1 MKKIYTVG
9 FLLSVGAMF
18 SSFNGITSEINT
30 NVNPQNA
37 IYQSPLQEDNPY
49 PIITNVHSKIVN
61 GEEITLVDAN
71 GISAFIAGKNQNLLL
86 IATSLNVDVKKIYKY
101 NDMDAYD
108 DLMEGHVYYL
118 KSKKGKATT
127 ATHTTID
134 EKNLWEVSQKYGIK
148 LKSLAKKNRMKPD
161 EPLARGRVLFLQK
174 TRPKSVPPKV
184 IDIPEEVKEEVTA
197 DSSLVETIAD
207 PATVISIVANDSVP
221 ALNPNSKTHTVQD
234 GESVFTISRMYNVT
248 MLDLKN
254 WNNIGDD
261 LSLEEGQV
269 LIVGKEEEKVIKEE
283 VVATPVETNVATE
296 QPAIEESSFEIIPP
310 ADNTAV
316 TVTPAAA
323 GNQAITVGE
332 AITVGAVTVGA
343 EQPAVEQPAVEQPAF
358 QEPAASEQPTAPETY
373 VVQQGEFYYGIARK
387 FGVTPQNLQAWN
399 NNKALKPGDEIY
411 VSNPSAAGPA
421 ASSGVYAVR
430 GNTNIDA
437 EGPYT
442 GQIIAHP
449 TQRGETV
456 KSIAATYGLTENDIY
471 TQNRGRLNPGD
482 QPKNGMMLQ
491 IPIDKAN
498 GAQSNYNQ
506 VAAASTQPAAE
517 NYNVAA
523 AEKPLEAAN
532 ETVINTTV
540 IAAQPTTTAATTPAV
555 TETVDTN
562 ATMHTVQKGE
572 TLFAISRKYS
582 VYHKDLIKWNNLPT
596 SGAINEGQT
605 LRLTAPEESFAEE
618 SFTETASSP
627 GIAEYH
633 VVEKG
638 DTLFSVSR
646 KYGVTVGS
654 IKDLN
659 GMTTNEIKIGQ
670 RLQVK

>member
-9 FLLSVGAMF
+9 FLLSVGSML
-18 SSFNGITSEINT
+18 SSFNGITTEINT
-30 NVNPQNA
+30 NSNPQNT

-86 IATSLNVDVKKIYKY
+86 IATSLNIDVKKIYKY

-184 IDIPEEVKEEVTA
+184 IDIPEEKKEEVKA
-197 DSSLVETIAD
+197 DSSLVETKDD
-207 PATVISIVANDSVP
+207 PTTVISIVATDSVP
-221 ALNPNSKTHTVQD
+221 TLNPNSKTHKVQD

-269 LIVGKEEEKVIKEE
+269 LIVGKEEEKAEEE
-283 VVATPVETNVATE
+283 VAAVTVGTNVATE

-310 ADNTAV
+310 AQTA
-316 TVTPAAA
+316 TPEQQAA
-323 GNQAITVGE
+323 NNLPITVGG
-332 AITVGAVTVGA
+332 AITVGATTVA
-343 EQPAVEQPAVEQPAF
+343 T
-358 QEPAASEQPTAPETY
+358 EQPTMEQPSVAQPIAEEPAGPQTY

-399 NNKALKPGDEIY
+399 NNKSLKPGDEIF
-411 VSNPSAAGPA
+411 VSNPSVSSGTVA
-421 ASSGVYAVR
+421 SGVYAVR
-430 GNTNIDA
+430 GNSSIDA

-442 GQIIAHP
+442 GEIITHP
-449 TQRGETV
+449 TQKGETV

-471 TQNRGRLNPGD
+471 AQNKGRLNPGD
-482 QPKNGMMLQ
+482 QPKNGMFLQ
-491 IPIDKAN
+491 IPIDKAK
-498 GAQSNYNQ
+498 GAQSYNQ
-506 VAAASTQPAAE
+506 VASAQPQE
-517 NYNVAA
+517 TNNYNVAA
-523 AEKPLEAAN
+523 AEKPLEASN
-532 ETVINTTV
+532 ETVITTTV
-540 IAAQPTTTAATTPAV
+540 ISKPAATATPPAAS
-555 TETVDTN
+555 ESVDTN
-562 ATMHTVQKGE
+562 ASTHTVQKGE

-582 VYHKDLIKWNNLPT
+582 VYHKDLIKWNNLPQ

-605 LRLTAPEESFAEE
+605 LRLTAPENEYVAEA
-618 SFTETASSP
+618 TPASSSSP
-627 GIAEYH
+627 EITQYH

-646 KYGVTVGS
+646 KYGVTVS
-654 IKDLN
+654 AIKDLN
-659 GMTTNEIKIGQ
+659 GMTSNEIKIGQ

>member
-30 NVNPQNA
+30 NSNPQEA

-86 IATSLNVDVKKIYKY
+86 IATSLNIDVKKIYKY

-118 KSKKGKATT
+118 KAKKGKATT

-148 LKSLAKKNRMKPD
+148 LKKLAKKNRMKPD

-184 IDIPEEVKEEVTA
+184 IDIPEEVKEEVQP
-197 DSSLVETIAD
+197 DSSLVETKTDA
-207 PATVISIVANDSVP
+207 ATVISIVATDSVP
-221 ALNPNSKTHTVQD
+221 TLNPNSKTHTVQD

-269 LIVGKEEEKVIKEE
+269 LIVGKEEEEKPAE
-283 VVATPVETNVATE
+283 VVAKADTNIAGD
-296 QPAIEESSFEIIPP
+296 QPAIEEKSFDIIPP
-310 ADNTAV
+310 ADTA
-316 TVTPAAA
+316 TPQQQAAA
-323 GNQAITVGE
+323 NMPITVGG
-332 AITVGAVTVGA
+332 AITVGATNNGATTVTPEQPAVDPSLNQPALEQPAA
-343 EQPAVEQPAVEQPAF
+343 EQPAGPQ
-358 QEPAASEQPTAPETY
+358 TY
-373 VVQQGEFYYGIARK
+373 IVQKGEFYYGIARK
-387 FGVTPQNLQAWN
+387 FGVTPKELQTWN
-399 NNKALKPGDEIY
+399 DNKDLKPGDEIF
-411 VSNPSAAGPA
+411 VSSPSSGPSAA
-421 ASSGVYAVR
+421 GVYAVR
-430 GNTNIDA
+430 GNASIDA
-437 EGPYT
+437 SGPYT
-442 GQIIAHP
+442 GEIITHP

-471 TQNRGRLNPGD
+471 LQNNSRLKPGD
-482 QPKNGMMLQ
+482 EPKNGMLLQ
-491 IPIDKAN
+491 IPIDKAK
-498 GAQSNYNQ
+498 GAQSYNQ
-506 VAAASTQPAAE
+506 VAQAQPQA
-517 NYNVAA
+517 NTYNNVA
-523 AEKPLEAAN
+523 AEKPLNAAN
-532 ETVINTTV
+532 ETVVNTTV
-540 IAAQPTTTAATTPAV
+540 IAPATASAPASASV
-555 TETVDTN
+555 NTN
-562 ATMHTVQKGE
+562 ASMHTVQKGE

-582 VYHKDLIKWNNLPT
+582 VYHKDLIKWNNLPA

-605 LRLTAPEESFAEE
+605 LRLTAPEGNFN
-618 SFTETASSP
+618 TASVSESS
-627 GIAEYH
+627 GTQEIAEYH

-646 KYGVTVGS
+646 KYGVTVS
-654 IKDLN
+654 AIKNLN
-659 GMTTNEIKIGQ
+659 GMTSNEIKIGQ